1 MMAVEQPRPPAV
13 PPASADPPGLEA
25 LVDSLGHDEAAALLD
40 LLGGGTD
47 GPGVLSSAAPAA
59 RAAEIRTRVKAL
71 AATRPELLARIIT
84 SWIKEDRMKGR
95 H

>member
-1 MMAVEQPRPPAV
+1 MATEPVRMPGI

-25 LVDSLGHDEAAALLD
+25 LVDSLGHDEAATLLD
-40 LLGGGTD
+40 LLGGGVE

-59 RAAEIRTRVKAL
+59 RAAEIRARVKAL

-84 SWIKEDRMKGR
+84 SWIKEERMKGR
-95 H
+95 T

>member
-1 MMAVEQPRPPAV
+1 MATEPVRTPAI

-40 LLGGGTD
+40 LLGGGVD

-59 RAAEIRTRVKAL
+59 RAREIRNRVKSL
-71 AATRPELLARIIT
+71 ATARPELLARIIT
-84 SWIKEDRMKGR
+84 YWIKEERLKGR
-95 H
+95 T

>member
-1 MMAVEQPRPPAV
+1 MATEPVRTPAT
-13 PPASADPPGLEA
+13 PPASADPPGLDAMLE
-25 LVDSLGHDEAAALLD
+25 SIGHDEAAALLD

-59 RAAEIRTRVKAL
+59 RAREIRSRVKAL
-71 AATRPELLARIIT
+71 ATTRPELLARIIT
-84 SWIKEDRMKGR
+84 TWIKEDRMKGR